1 MKIYIKK
8 KKAQKSNTE
17 NTQKIWKKKS
27 FKKEITVKK
36 KKKLS

>member
-17 NTQKIWKKKS
+17 NTQKIWKKNPL
-27 FKKEITVKK
+27 
-36 KKKLS
+36 KKKLQLKKNKKLS